1 MESGFGT
8 MLSTQCIW
16 PLGFFHLFP
25 IAGPSVWNSLGPTC
39 TWWTLR
45 AGEWLWTV
53 LNSSLRWSCLVS
65 P

>member
-16 PLGFFHLFP
+16 PLGFFHLFL

-39 TWWTLR
+39 TWWT
-45 AGEWLWTV
+45 GCEQF
-53 LNSSLRWSCLVS
+53 
-65 P
+65 